1 MFSFNLI
8 FIYAS
13 ILFPDTTCID
23 SNQYKKNI
31 DSALSS
37 FSIVDSIKG
46 DIFYESCDMVSIGN
60 DIYNREQFLN
70 SRAAQSFV
78 KMKNH
83 AKRDS
88 VDLQFVSA
96 FRSFDYQK
104 KIIQRKLKRGDS
116 IKKILRENK
125 LPGYSEHHTGKAI
138 DITSKELNGLSVS
151 FEDTK
156 EFAWLV
162 KNASI
167 YNFYLSY
174 PKDNKEGIMYEPWH
188 WMFKN
193 ND

>member
-1 MFSFNLI
+1 MFFFNLI
-8 FIYAS
+8 FFYAT

-23 SNQYKKNI
+23 SNQYQKNI
-31 DSALSS
+31 DAAISL
-37 FSIVDSIKG
+37 FNVVDSIKG
-46 DIFYESCDMVSIGN
+46 DIFYESCDVVSIGN

-70 SRAAQSFV
+70 LKAAQSFI
-78 KMKNH
+78 KMQNH

-88 VDLQFVSA
+88 IDLRFVSA
-96 FRSFDYQK
+96 FRSFSAQK
-104 KIIQRKLKRGDS
+104 KIIQRKLKTGYP
-116 IKKILRENK
+116 IKKILIENK

-138 DITSKELNGLSVS
+138 DLTSKELNGLSVS

-156 EFAWLV
+156 EFTWLIN
-162 KNASI
+162 NAAE

-174 PKDNKEGIMYEPWH
+174 PKNNKEGIMYEPWH

>member
-1 MFSFNLI
+1 MFFFNLI
-8 FIYAS
+8 FFYAT

-23 SNQYKKNI
+23 SNQYQKNI
-31 DSALSS
+31 DAAISL
-37 FSIVDSIKG
+37 FNVVDSIKG
-46 DIFYESCDMVSIGN
+46 DIFYESCDVVSIGN

-70 SRAAQSFV
+70 LKAAQSFI
-78 KMKNH
+78 KMQNH

-88 VDLQFVSA
+88 IDLRFVSA
-96 FRSFDYQK
+96 FRSFSAQK
-104 KIIQRKLKRGDS
+104 KIIQRKLKTGYP

-138 DITSKELNGLSVS
+138 DLTSKELNGLSVS

-156 EFAWLV
+156 EFTWLIN
-162 KNASI
+162 NAAK

>member
-1 MFSFNLI
+1 MFFFNLI
-8 FIYAS
+8 FFYAT

-23 SNQYKKNI
+23 SNQYQKKI
-31 DSALSS
+31 DAAISL
-37 FSIVDSIKG
+37 FNVVDSIKG
-46 DIFYESCDMVSIGN
+46 DIFYESCDVVSIGN

-70 SRAAQSFV
+70 LKAAQSFI
-78 KMKNH
+78 KMQNH

-88 VDLQFVSA
+88 IDLRFVSA
-96 FRSFDYQK
+96 FRSFNAQK
-104 KIIQRKLKRGDS
+104 KIIQRKLKTGYP

-138 DITSKELNGLSVS
+138 DLTSKELNGLSVS

-156 EFAWLV
+156 EFTWLIN
-162 KNASI
+162 NAAK